1 MTTTNNLIISVI
13 KQCRL
18 IAYLSLALIALSVH
32 AQETGTDTDNDLF
45 NQLLSLQSQMNI
57 KIMGLDRIQNE
68 AKINTRGNLEQQIEQ
83 LLASFNHI
91 VSRDAKGRIERI
103 VIVNKKQKTEDRHIV
118 LPTSHQG
125 NHFIVSVDI
134 SGNGSHWET
143 MDMVIDTGAD
153 VVVLPESM
161 IARLDLTHSAFTT
174 RKMQTA
180 NGTAEAKVGFLSAV
194 KIAGET
200 LDHVQVAFIADALL
214 GTNKLL
220 GMSALGRYQINID
233 DSTQLVTLVKR

>member
-1 MTTTNNLIISVI
+1 MTIIDKLFSVS
-13 KQCRL
+13 KQLRL
-18 IAYLSLALIALSVH
+18 VAFSTIVLTALSSH
-32 AQETGTDTDNDLF
+32 AQVTDTDKDLF
-45 NQLLSLQSQMNI
+45 DQILSLQSQMNI
-57 KIMGLDRIQNE
+57 KIIGLDRIQNE
-68 AKINTRGNLEQQIEQ
+68 SGIKTRGDLEQQMEQ
-83 LLASFNHI
+83 LLTSFNHI
-91 VSRDAKGRIERI
+91 VSRDAKGRVERI

-134 SGNGSHWET
+134 SGNGSNWET

-161 IARLDLTHSAFTT
+161 IARLGLSHSTFSS

-180 NGTAEAKVGFLSAV
+180 NGTTDAKVGFLNAV

-200 LDHVQVAFIADALL
+200 LDNVQVAFIADALL

-233 DSTQLVTLVKR
+233 DSTQLVTLVKK

>member
-1 MTTTNNLIISVI
+1 MTTIDKLFSVS
-13 KQCRL
+13 KQLRL
-18 IAYLSLALIALSVH
+18 VAFCTMVLTTLWAH
-32 AQETGTDTDNDLF
+32 AEVTDTDKDLF
-45 NQLLSLQSQMNI
+45 DQILSLQNQMNI
-57 KIMGLDRIQNE
+57 KIIGLDRIQNE
-68 AKINTRGNLEQQIEQ
+68 AGIKTRGDLEQQMEQ
-83 LLASFNHI
+83 LLTSFNHI

-134 SGNGSHWET
+134 SGNGSSWET

-161 IARLDLTHSAFTT
+161 IARLGLSHSTFSS

-180 NGTAEAKVGFLSAV
+180 NGTTEAKVGFLNTV

-200 LDHVQVAFIADALL
+200 LDNVQVAFIADALL

-233 DSTQLVTLVKR
+233 DSTQLVTLVKK

>member
-1 MTTTNNLIISVI
+1 MKTIDYFFTMS
-13 KQCRL
+13 KRCCFGMFS
-18 IAYLSLALIALSVH
+18 AFALISTTAL
-32 AQETGTDTDNDLF
+32 AQNTGADDDLF
-45 NQLLSLQSQMNI
+45 TQILSLQSQMNI
-57 KIMGLDRIQNE
+57 KIIGIDRIKNE
-68 AKINTRGNLEQQIEQ
+68 EKINTRGNLEQQIEQ
-83 LLASFNHI
+83 LLSSFNHI

-103 VIVNKKQKTEDRHIV
+103 VIVNKKQKEETHNII

-125 NHFIVSVDI
+125 NHFVVSVEV
-134 SGNGSHWET
+134 SGNGSNWET

-161 IARLDLTHSAFTT
+161 ITRLGLTNAAFSHK
-174 RKMQTA
+174 KMQTA
-180 NGTAEAKVGFLSAV
+180 NGTTEAKVGFLNAV

-200 LDHVQVAFIADALL
+200 LNNVQVAFIADALL

-233 DSTQLVTLVKR
+233 DSSQLVTLVKK

>member
-1 MTTTNNLIISVI
+1 MKTIDYFFTMSKRCCFGMFSTFVLISTT
-13 KQCRL
+13 
-18 IAYLSLALIALSVH
+18 ALA
-32 AQETGTDTDNDLF
+32 QNTGVDDDLF
-45 NQLLSLQSQMNI
+45 TQILSLQSQMNI
-57 KIMGLDRIQNE
+57 KIIGIDRIKNE
-68 AKINTRGNLEQQIEQ
+68 EKINTRGNLEQQIEQ
-83 LLASFNHI
+83 LLSSFNHI

-103 VIVNKKQKTEDRHIV
+103 VIVNKKQKEETHNII

-125 NHFIVSVDI
+125 NHFVVSVEV
-134 SGNGSHWET
+134 SGNGSNWET

-161 IARLDLTHSAFTT
+161 ITRLGLTNTAFSHK
-174 RKMQTA
+174 KMQTA
-180 NGTAEAKVGFLSAV
+180 NGTTEAKVGFLNAV

-200 LDHVQVAFIADALL
+200 LNNVQVAFIADALL

-233 DSTQLVTLVKR
+233 DSSQLVTLVKK